1 VAESG
6 LEHEGMDITSRR
18 AFMRRRIW
26 TVTVGLA
33 AVAAIIAVPAAL
45 AAYTSAKLE
54 VRQAGTTTV
63 VKAALD
69 PNDDPTA
76 SVRIFAPAGTQL
88 TTTQAPGAVL
98 GPVRAIVKALDL
110 AGADLPL
117 EGQLLVAAAGQ
128 VPPAAQTACIGA
140 TAPLATWIMVLSAA
154 GQTLIVPTYLVA
166 TSGAQTALGPAY
178 IQVCL
183 PPPDVPAG
191 TPGRATFGAKL
202 YSAELSIAGVFGAVP
217 VGAWVSFWTPYN
229 PGAGTPNLAGTVAS
243 PAAIAPGAVTLA
255 ARRRA
260 KGATITGRVTQGG
273 QARAGATVTIFGGAK
288 ANRLKRLGRV
298 TVRAN
303 GSYAFAAKTGTFYR
317 ATAVGAPGAAAPL
330 CTQLGPAL
338 GVPCVNPTVN
348 GFTVRSRVVRKR

>member
-1 VAESG
+1 
-6 LEHEGMDITSRR
+6 
-18 AFMRRRIW
+18 
-26 TVTVGLA
+26 
-33 AVAAIIAVPAAL
+33 
-45 AAYTSAKLE
+45 

-63 VKAALD
+63 LKVTLE
-69 PNDDPTA
+69 PSDDPTA
-76 SVRIFAPAGTQL
+76 SVRIFAPTGTQL
-88 TTTQAPGAVL
+88 TTTQAPGTVL
-98 GPVRAIVKALDL
+98 GPVSALVKALDL

-117 EGQLLVAAAGQ
+117 QGQLLVAAPGQ
-128 VPPAAQTACIGA
+128 VPAASQAACIGT
-140 TAPLATWIMVLSAA
+140 TAPLATWIMILSAA
-154 GQTLIVPTYLVA
+154 GQTLPVPTYLVA

-202 YSAELSIAGVFGAVP
+202 YSAELSIAGVFGTVP

-229 PGAGTPNLAGTVAS
+229 PGVGTANIAGTVAS

-255 ARRRA
+255 AKRKA
-260 KGATITGRVTQGG
+260 KGAAVTGRVTQAG

-288 ANRLKRLGRV
+288 ANKLKRLGRV

-303 GSYAFAAKTGTFYR
+303 GSYAFAAKTGTFFR

-330 CTQLGPAL
+330 CAQLGPAL

-348 GFTVRSRVVRKR
+348 GFTVQSRVVRKR